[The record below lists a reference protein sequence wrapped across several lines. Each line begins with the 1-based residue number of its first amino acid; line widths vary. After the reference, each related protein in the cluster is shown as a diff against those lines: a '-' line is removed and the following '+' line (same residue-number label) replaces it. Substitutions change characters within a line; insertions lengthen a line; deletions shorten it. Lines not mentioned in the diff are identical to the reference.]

1 MQLPPMAPPKKSTT
15 HTDRQRFLPT
25 LENSVKKSHKFEN
38 STIANNR
45 MNGAANL
52 VERDV

>member
-1 MQLPPMAPPKKSTT
+1 MQLPTMAPPKKSTT
-15 HTDRQRFLPT
+15 QTDRFLPT

-38 STIANNR
+38 STIANNG